1 MESRNRERVALSTVV
16 FAALFAQAVLYA
28 GLADLV
34 EALGAAPDVDAGM
47 WFLAAELTAYVVFA
61 AVWGALSDATGRRVT
76 YVSIAC
82 VAAAVLYLG
91 IAAVP
96 SVGLPFE
103 AALALRLLQGAAA
116 VGALSLGMTMLMDLE
131 GGHGR
136 NMGAAGLAIGAGVAV
151 GVPAGGAFSEFGA
164 LTPLYVS
171 AALMVA
177 AAAAVSTVVD
187 RAPDAAGSLGAVFRS
202 LTGSPVVAL
211 PYAFGFVDRF
221 TAGFFALVGTFYFRE
236 TFALGP
242 AETGVTLAFFFAP
255 FALLQYPFGL
265 LSDRV
270 GRAAPIVLGSLA
282 YGVGVVAVG
291 LAPSLDLVRAGLL
304 VVGAL
309 GALVA
314 PATMALVTD
323 LARPGERGAAM
334 GGFNIAGSLG
344 FLAGVVVGGSVAS
357 RYDYLSAFVVAGGSE
372 VAIALLATPVFVWL
386 SRRDT
391 I

>member
-1 MESRNRERVALSTVV
+1 MALSTVV

-61 AVWGALSDATGRRVT
+61 ALWGGLSDVTGRRVI
-76 YVSIAC
+76 YVSASC
-82 VAAAVLYLG
+82 VTASALYLA

-96 SVGLPFE
+96 YFGLPFE
-103 AALALRLLQGAAA
+103 AALALRLLQGSMA

-136 NMGAAGLAIGAGVAV
+136 NMGAAGLAIGAGVAL
-151 GVPAGGAFSEFGA
+151 GVPAGGAISEIGP
-164 LTPLYVS
+164 LSPLYVS
-171 AALMVA
+171 AGLMVV
-177 AAAAVSTVVD
+177 AAAAVSTVSD
-187 RAPDAAGSLGAVFRS
+187 RAPEAAGGLRKVFRS
-202 LTGSPVVAL
+202 LMTSPEVAL
-211 PYAFGFVDRF
+211 PYSFGFVDRF

-236 TFALGP
+236 TFGLGP
-242 AETGVTLAFFFAP
+242 AETGLTLAFFFVP
-255 FALLQYPFGL
+255 FALLQYPLGR

-270 GRAAPIVLGSLA
+270 GRAKPILLGSLA

-291 LAPSLDLVRAGLL
+291 VAPSLELVRAGLL
-304 VVGAL
+304 LVGAL

-323 LARPGERGAAM
+323 LAEPSERGAAM

-344 FLAGVVVGGSVAS
+344 FLVGVLVGGSVAS
-357 RYDYLSAFVVAGGSE
+357 RYDYLSAFLVAGGSE
-372 VAIALLATPVFVWL
+372 VAIAVLATPVFFWL
-386 SRRDT
+386 SRRDR